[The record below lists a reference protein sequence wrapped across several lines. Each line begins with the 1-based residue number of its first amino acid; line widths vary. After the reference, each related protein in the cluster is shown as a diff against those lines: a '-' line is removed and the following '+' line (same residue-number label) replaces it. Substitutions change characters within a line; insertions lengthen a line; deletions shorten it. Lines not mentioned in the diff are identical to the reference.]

1 MFEGLAD
8 AFDQRLVDL
17 EAIYVWHSYYI
28 LRAYRNKE
36 VAEYVA
42 RVREEEDPQTRRKEP
57 EFYLGFED
65 LAKQLIAEEKQQGR
79 PIPAL
84 QKPSPTE

>member
-36 VAEYVA
+36 VAEYIA
-42 RVREEEDPQTRRKEP
+42 RVRDEEDPQTHRKEP